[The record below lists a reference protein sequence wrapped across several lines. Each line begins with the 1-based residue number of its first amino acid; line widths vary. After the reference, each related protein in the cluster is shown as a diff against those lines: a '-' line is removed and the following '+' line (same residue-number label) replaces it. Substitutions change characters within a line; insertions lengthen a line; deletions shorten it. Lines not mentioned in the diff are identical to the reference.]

1 MKLKLPPVKLKKKV
15 LKKKKGAAV
24 ACTVSTADADSC
36 RLIPSSVTNID
47 TNANATNN
55 ANTAKTNTSLLDDGR
70 PSLSALNDLHRVLK
84 LIEAERHLAAYQLYT
99 HVKERIIVSNNNDNA
114 AATTTSSSSS
124 TTEDTSLASARTLLN
139 GSWHE
144 FRMLERRSDIF
155 GNAKINLSANNQY
168 NDGSN
173 SNSSSWIL
181 AQTLFGITTYY
192 RREPID
198 NSLSIKIEGEL
209 SDVDIPLFEQIVVL
223 RECDLYH
230 IWAPFMTKS
239 RKLAQ
244 LDKFDVV
251 AWYEVGVPLLGLMRD
266 ACYRA
271 VGCDCMKE
279 DGTVLLVAVG
289 LNDSEEHGV
298 KKNSLSSS
306 NNDDDD
312 DDGTIHNSNGDV
324 DGDGGEEIEQLHHHH
339 QEQGPSKH
347 GYVTTDSNLVT
358 DTVASSFLARD
369 EILETIEIPPIP
381 TGTGK
386 GRMTIRNFA
395 ASIDV
400 LGPIILP
407 VCGHRRDHYNM
418 YI

>member
-24 ACTVSTADADSC
+24 ASTVSTADADSC
-36 RLIPSSVTNID
+36 RLIPS
-47 TNANATNN
+47 
-55 ANTAKTNTSLLDDGR
+55 TNTSLLDDGR
-70 PSLSALNDLHRVLK
+70 PSHSALNDLHRVLK

-99 HVKERIIVSNNNDNA
+99 HVKERIIVSNNNDND

-209 SDVDIPLFEQIVVL
+209 SDVDIPLCVDIGEIIIICIYDNQ
-223 RECDLYH
+223 
-230 IWAPFMTKS
+230 PK
-239 RKLAQ
+239 
-244 LDKFDVV
+244 
-251 AWYEVGVPLLGLMRD
+251 
-266 ACYRA
+266 
-271 VGCDCMKE
+271 
-279 DGTVLLVAVG
+279 
-289 LNDSEEHGV
+289 
-298 KKNSLSSS
+298 SS
-306 NNDDDD
+306 N
-312 DDGTIHNSNGDV
+312 V
-324 DGDGGEEIEQLHHHH
+324 
-339 QEQGPSKH
+339 
-347 GYVTTDSNLVT
+347 
-358 DTVASSFLARD
+358 R
-369 EILETIEIPPIP
+369 
-381 TGTGK
+381 
-386 GRMTIRNFA
+386 
-395 ASIDV
+395 
-400 LGPIILP
+400 
-407 VCGHRRDHYNM
+407 
-418 YI
+418 